1 MIRKFNQSDIEEVI
15 NIWLE
20 CSYISH
26 DFINRDF
33 WNSQIEDMKKIY
45 IPASETYIFEENEK
59 IIGFISYYEWAI
71 AAIFVNHKYQWKG
84 IWKQLLNF
92 IKNKYS
98 ELKLTVYSQNKKSV
112 EFYSSQWFKIIKEQ
126 KCSFTENNEF
136 VMTWLK

>member
-33 WNSQIEDMKKIY
+33 WNSQTEDMKKIY

-59 IIGFISYYEWAI
+59 IIGFISYYE
-71 AAIFVNHKYQWKG
+71 
-84 IWKQLLNF
+84 
-92 IKNKYS
+92 
-98 ELKLTVYSQNKKSV
+98 
-112 EFYSSQWFKIIKEQ
+112 
-126 KCSFTENNEF
+126 
-136 VMTWLK
+136 